1 MNNRVRAVLS
11 SRLFTSAADAATTA
25 AVAVTGPLLKLLA
38 RWRIHLPWALNMADR
53 YGISIRSTHYLEP
66 TFDPRGLRRKLCEER
81 ELPGIDLN
89 EATQLRVIA
98 AMNYAD
104 ELRLIPLEG
113 DRDDRFAYNRG
124 PFGSGDAEL
133 LYDFIRLL
141 KPRRI
146 LEVGSGSS
154 TLMAQLALKANVRDD
169 PDYRCDHIC
178 IEPFEAPWLE
188 SVGVTVLR
196 EKVEDVDRAY
206 VEKLEAN
213 DILFVDSSHV
223 IRPQGDVLHEVFSM
237 YPALKPGVYVHVH
250 DIFTP
255 RDYPE
260 QWVCVER
267 KLWNEQYLLEA
278 FLSHNREFE
287 VVAALNWL
295 HHHHPDKLGEA
306 CPILSSQPEREP
318 GSFWFRR
325 VSAPQAVANAGIST

>member
-1 MNNRVRAVLS
+1 MNNRIRSVLS
-11 SRLFTSAADAATTA
+11 SRPVTGTADVATAA

-38 RWRIHLPWALNMADR
+38 RWRPHLPLALGMADR
-53 YGISIRSTHYLEP
+53 FGISVRSNHYYEP
-66 TFDPRGLRRKLCEER
+66 TFDPRGLRQKLSDER
-81 ELPGIDLN
+81 HLPGLDLN
-89 EATQLRVIA
+89 EATQLSMIGS
-98 AMNYAD
+98 MDFAD

-113 DRDDRFAYNRG
+113 DREDRFAYNRG

-133 LYDFIRLL
+133 LYDFVRLL

-154 TLMAQLALKANVRDD
+154 TLMARLALEANARDN
-169 PDYRCDHIC
+169 PDYRCEHIC

-196 EKVEDVDRAY
+196 EKVEDVDPAY
-206 VEKLEAN
+206 VERLEEN

-255 RDYPE
+255 RDYLE

-278 FLSHNREFE
+278 FLSYNDEFE

-295 HHHHPDKLGEA
+295 YHRHPDKLGRA
-306 CPILSSQPEREP
+306 CPVLMSQSAREP

-325 VSAPQAVANAGIST
+325 KQAS